1 MKRRLRLP
9 FLLVCLFFYLGVS
22 AQDTLCYYQLIL
34 EDAGADGW
42 NGASLTVTVGDTE
55 RAFSLTE
62 GTSNT
67 VYLGLMDGDDLGIA
81 YLSGMADEDVRF
93 TLLNPAGDTLF
104 AETGIM
110 PFGGASYSEVITC
123 AACVEVPS
131 TSVTLPD
138 IRAFRAD
145 VTWRSPVP
153 DGGEFLLRLGNS
165 GFSPE
170 APGLQVQDITVND
183 NRTRLTGLTEKTNYD
198 LYIAQLCA
206 SGDTSAFVGPYSF
219 TTLWAFDVGVSDIV
233 GPVSSCDLD
242 IDSVKLRL
250 QNYGGQPLSL
260 IPFAFSVNG
269 NVQPIDMPRDGV
281 YTGVLGKDSTDIVAF
296 DRTFNFRQPGE
307 YFIEAWTE
315 LEIDSFLHNDT
326 VSTLIISVPTIT
338 SLPYDESFESWGGGW
353 TVESEGDTTTWE
365 HGYPGTDILDGPY
378 DGTGAWATSLQ
389 GTYGNNELTYLVS
402 PCFDFSNVAEDP
414 LFSAQLNLDLESCCD
429 GLWLEVTTDGGIT
442 WERVGRA
449 GESVNWYNNDRSYWS
464 GTTGWFQVSRQ
475 LPGVAGASD
484 VRLRFVLRTDFA
496 NVREG
501 AVIDAISIREQPT
514 IDLAATSLTTP
525 EENPCGLTDQELVL
539 NIANLGLTPLTAF
552 DVSYQVNGGEV
563 ITENV
568 GPLALVANTQ
578 ADYTFTMPFN
588 SAEPGTYAI
597 KAWINFDDDE
607 PANDTAYLEIQ
618 SAYSLPFAEDFEKG
632 ITPVNWTIDEDAI
645 VTDDHN
651 NPSLSLSDN
660 LFVEDSSF
668 NAATPLLGPVRVH
681 DSLFFDY
688 RFVEFEGNGTTGTIL
703 GTDDRLEVY
712 VSSDCGLTRDLLL
725 TIDQSNHTPTAAYTQ
740 ASINLTGYSG
750 EFVRVYF
757 EVTYGGGDYW
767 FDLDNITVPNCSED
781 LAVAFQQAPYIN
793 GGSRVTAL
801 VDGGKSPYQ
810 YLWSTGATSANI
822 VPPGDGGYSVTV
834 TDALGCQGIAETT
847 VTKVTDIRELT
858 SFMIAPNPTDGQAWF
873 TAEFREPVDGAYRV
887 LNAQGQVLFQRAL
900 DNARTLREVIDL
912 STRPAG
918 LYILQLTV
926 EDQWLS
932 RKILRSNH

>member
-9 FLLVCLFFYLGVS
+9 LFLVCLFFSFGAF

-42 NGASLTVTVGDTE
+42 NGASLLVTIDDQE
-55 RAFSLTE
+55 RAFSLNE
-62 GTSNT
+62 GSTTT
-67 VYLGLMDGDDLGIA
+67 VYLGLMDGDDLEIV

-93 TLLNPAGDTLF
+93 TLLNPEGDTIF

-110 PFGGASYSEVITC
+110 PFGGASYSEVVVC
-123 AACVEVPS
+123 SACVEVPS
-131 TSVTLPD
+131 TSVAFTD
-138 IRAFRAD
+138 VRAFRAD

-170 APGLQVQDITVND
+170 NPGVQDVTVNGD
-183 NRTRLTGLTEKTNYD
+183 QTRLTGLTEKTDYD
-198 LYIAQLCA
+198 LYIAHLCEN
-206 SGDTSAFVGPYSF
+206 GDTSTFVGPYSF
-219 TTLWAFDVGVSDIV
+219 TTLWAFDVGVRDV
-233 GPVSSCDLD
+233 VAPVSDCDLEF
-242 IDSVKLRL
+242 DSVKLLL
-250 QNYGGQPLSL
+250 QNYGGQPISL
-260 IPFAFSVNG
+260 IPFAYSVNRE
-269 NVQPIDMPRDGV
+269 VQPVDMPRDGV
-281 YTGVLGKDSTDIVAF
+281 YTGVLGKDSTDVVAF
-296 DRTFNFRQPGE
+296 DRTFDFSQPGE

-315 LEIDSFLHNDT
+315 LEADSFIHNDT
-326 VSTLIISVPTIT
+326 VSAMVIRVPNITSVP
-338 SLPYDESFESWGGGW
+338 YAESFESWGGGW
-353 TVESEGDTTTWE
+353 TVESAGDSATWE
-365 HGYPGTDILDGPY
+365 HGYPGTDILNGAY

-389 GTYGNNELTYLVS
+389 GNYANNELSYLVS
-402 PCFDFSNVAEDP
+402 PCFDFSGVAQDP

-429 GLWLEVTTDGGIT
+429 GLWLEVSTDEGMT
-442 WERVGRA
+442 WDRIGRA

-464 GTTGWFQVSRQ
+464 GTTGWFQVSRE
-475 LPGVAGASD
+475 LPGVAGEAN

-501 AVIDAISIREQPT
+501 VVIDAVSIREQPT

-525 EENPCGLTDQELVL
+525 EEEACGSTEQQLTL

-578 ADYTFTMPFN
+578 ADYTFNTTFD
-588 SAEPGTYAI
+588 SAGPGTYDI

-607 PANDTAYLEIQ
+607 SANDTAYLEIQ
-618 SAYSLPFAEDFEKG
+618 SAFGLPYAEDFETG
-632 ITPVNWTIDEDAI
+632 IIPDNWTIDEDGI
-645 VTDDHN
+645 VTDEHN

-668 NAATPLLGPVRVH
+668 LAATPLLGPVRVN

-703 GTDDRLEVY
+703 GQDDRLEVF
-712 VSSDCGLTRDLLL
+712 VSTDCGLTRDLLL
-725 TIDQSNHTPTAAYTQ
+725 TIDQNNHTPTANYTRS
-740 ASINLTGYSG
+740 SINLTGYTG
-750 EFVRVYF
+750 AFVQLYF

-767 FDLDNITVPNCSED
+767 FDLDNVTVPDCGVGLD
-781 LAVAFQQAPYIN
+781 VAFQQAPYIN

-801 VDGGKSPYQ
+801 VDGGTRPYE
-810 YLWSTGATSANI
+810 YTWSTGATSANI

-834 TDALGCQGIAETT
+834 TDALGCQGMAETT
-847 VTKVTDIRELT
+847 VTGVNDIRELE
-858 SFMIAPNPTDGQAWF
+858 SLVIAPNPTDGQTWF
-873 TAEFREPVDGAYRV
+873 TAEFRKPVSGAYRV
-887 LNAQGQVLFQRAL
+887 LNAQGQILFQRTLA
-900 DNARTLREVIDL
+900 NARTVRESLDL
-912 STRPAG
+912 SARPAG

-926 EDQWLS
+926 EDQWIS
-932 RKILRSNH
+932 KKILRSNR